1 VLLDDLLCLRKRLDR
16 LSGAVGLKAALAD
29 RLGGSGSPPECRELV
44 ELDRGLDRAGVH
56 TLADARLLAHLA
68 RSRAKG
74 FSEARGLVRRASRA
88 TKEFEAQLSHEE
100 REARRRGSD
109 SAAATARLED
119 LWARLARV
127 VKVAD
132 LFSRGEPER
141 DELCRLLPT
150 PVSPD
155 SPPQSARVAA
165 AEYLLDRGRA
175 SALDEAQ
182 KRRALDQAHEIL
194 LRVGSEID
202 RERARRVRTE
212 VAKDRAALSAP
223 HAQGGSPG
231 PGGPD
236 AVGRLASSCHQGDGR
251 GAWTAAY
258 GLFRDAVHSKDSA
271 LATAARTV
279 LERLEPKVVGGVPQA
294 IADDRAHVFMD
305 SAGEEG
311 AIAVQISERYRKT
324 GEDPL
329 AALALDLEREEWG
342 VFDLA
347 LGAGRFFDA
356 EEDSGEGTYE
366 ESPYAAPARLVPVP
380 YPGPVQTM
388 DLAQSIAD
396 LRQFVI
402 TDPRSILYDLA
413 SNRQLKH
420 SWLAP
425 EGGGNLTRK
434 RGTGAV
440 RVYVCDA
447 SGSMRGPRAR
457 FRDAVL
463 IAELNNLSVRQA
475 RGQPCVP
482 VYFTFFTDHPATLER
497 VDNADAALRVLTD
510 LFRESPAEGRTDITY
525 ALESAFA
532 AIRDARGED
541 ADLARATVVLVTD
554 GEDRVDL
561 QRLWAAKAPVGEIEI
576 TLNFVSLGVENG
588 DLKEL
593 VLQQRSAGRRAFYYH
608 LSDEEVAGGRALFD
622 CGLRTLL
629 PALPEVALKPD
640 DPEVKAAIDAL
651 AALASERRRA
661 PAAPEAS
668 PAVRFEGYFQAQP
681 AVPGRAPPP
690 GDVETVCDL
699 LEAVGEALSLAP
711 PDVRAAEGVQLFEH
725 LLALYGLSGPRRVLA
740 MSALPPRGAQ
750 ALEKIRLIAAPAGA
764 TLASPV
770 GTGG

>member
-1 VLLDDLLCLRKRLDR
+1 MLLDDLLALRKRLDR
-16 LSGAVGLKAALAD
+16 LAGATGLKAGLAD
-29 RLGGSGSPPECRELV
+29 RLGGTGAPPECQELM

-68 RSRAKG
+68 RTRAKG
-74 FSEARGLVRRASRA
+74 FAEARGLVRRAGRA
-88 TKEFEAQLSHEE
+88 MKELEAQLGHEE
-100 REARRRGSD
+100 REARRRGSA
-109 SAAATARLED
+109 SATATARLDD

-132 LFSRGEPER
+132 LFSRGEPDR
-141 DELCRLLPT
+141 DELCRLLPA
-150 PVSPD
+150 PVSPE
-155 SPPQSARVAA
+155 SAPQSARVAA
-165 AEYLLDRGRA
+165 AEYLLDRARA
-175 SALDEAQ
+175 NALDEAA

-202 RERARRVRTE
+202 KERARRVRTE
-212 VAKDRAALSAP
+212 VAQDRASLSSA
-223 HAQGGSPG
+223 HAQDALGQAS
-231 PGGPD
+231 PD
-236 AVGRLASSCHQGDGR
+236 AVGRLTSACRQGDGR
-251 GAWTAAY
+251 GTWTAAL
-258 GLFRDAVHSKDSA
+258 GLYRDAVHSKDSA

-279 LERLEPKVVGGVPQA
+279 LERLESRVVGGVPQA
-294 IADDRAHVFMD
+294 VVNDRAQVFLEA
-305 SAGEEG
+305 AGEEG
-311 AIAVQISERYRKT
+311 AIAVQVSERYREA

-347 LGAGRFFDA
+347 LGAGRFLDA
-356 EEDSGEGTYE
+356 EEDSGDGPYE

-388 DLAQSIAD
+388 DLAQSISE
-396 LRQFVI
+396 LRHFVI

-413 SNRQLKH
+413 SNRQLRH
-420 SWLAP
+420 AWLAP

-532 AIRDARGED
+532 AIRDARGRD

-576 TLNFVSLGVENG
+576 TLNFVSLGIENG
-588 DLKEL
+588 DLKQL
-593 VLQQRSAGRRAFYYH
+593 VLDQRSAGRRAFYYH

-629 PALPEVALKPD
+629 PALPDVEIKPD
-640 DPEVKAAIDAL
+640 EPAVKAAIEAL

-661 PAAPEAS
+661 PSPGAS
-668 PAVRFEGYFQAQP
+668 PAVRFDAYFTVQP

-699 LEAVGEALSLAP
+699 LEAVAEALSLAP
-711 PDVRAAEGVQLFEH
+711 PEVRSVEGVEPSSTCWN
-725 LLALYGLSGPRRVLA
+725 ATGWAV
-740 MSALPPRGAQ
+740 RG
-750 ALEKIRLIAAPAGA
+750 ECWR
-764 TLASPV
+764 
-770 GTGG
+770 